1 MEVNNTEAKKLFNKN
16 FLLMLQGSLFSNFG
30 DILYSIAIGYYV
42 YNKTGSEAMMG
53 IFTSISMFVTMF
65 LSPITGAIVDR
76 ISRKA
81 VIIGMDAVRGIIMLI
96 IGFLCLNNNLDI
108 GTLISFT
115 VIISLSNVMF
125 RPAIGTVLV
134 DIVPKK
140 DFVQANS
147 ITTGVLSV
155 IDLISKGISG
165 VLLVYVGVGQLIVFN
180 GISFIFSAF
189 TECFIYIPK
198 TPKQGTKVSIKIIF
212 MDVIDGLKD
221 IMSIKALKFLF
232 SVAIILNFFVA
243 GIFSLFLVFT
253 TQKGYS
259 LEQYGVL
266 ISTFS
271 LGSLIGALFVSLF
284 KIPDNKRHP
293 IMCFS
298 FLGFG
303 VTFIISLMSNNF
315 YITFI
320 FIIISAFFNSLSN
333 MILNS
338 SMMLLM
344 PNDKRAAILGFIMA
358 SSTGGTALST
368 LTYGFLA
375 ETFPIYI
382 VGTIGMLIAIIPI
395 ICMFTNKSLKE
406 AVSNVTK

>member
-1 MEVNNTEAKKLFNKN
+1 MESNKEAKKLFNKN

-30 DILYSIAIGYYV
+30 DILYSIAIGYFV
-42 YNKTGSEAMMG
+42 YNTTGSEAMMG

-81 VIIGMDAVRGIIMLI
+81 VIIGMDAVRGIFMLI
-96 IGFLCLNNNLDI
+96 IGTLCLNNNLQINVLI
-108 GTLISFT
+108 GFT
-115 VIISLSNVMF
+115 ILISLSNVMF

-147 ITTGVLSV
+147 ISSGVLSV
-155 IDLISKGISG
+155 VDLISKGISG
-165 VLLVYVGVGQLIVFN
+165 FLLVYVGVGQLIIFN
-180 GISFIFSAF
+180 GISFLFSAF
-189 TECFIYIPK
+189 TEYFIYIPK
-198 TPKQGTKVSIKIIF
+198 TPKQGTKVGIKIIL
-212 MDVIDGLKD
+212 MDVIEGFKD
-221 IMSIKALKFLF
+221 LMSTKALKFLF
-232 SVAIILNFFVA
+232 SVAIILNFLVA
-243 GIFSLFLVFT
+243 GIFSLILVFT

-266 ISTFS
+266 ISGYS
-271 LGSLIGALFVSLF
+271 LGSLFGALFVSLY

-293 IMCFS
+293 TMCFS
-298 FLGFG
+298 FLVFG
-303 VTFIISLMSNNF
+303 VVFIIGLLSNNF
-315 YITFI
+315 YVTLVFMVIA
-320 FIIISAFFNSLSN
+320 AFLNSLSN

-344 PNDKRAAILGFIMA
+344 PKDKRSAILGFIMA

-368 LTYGFLA
+368 VMYGFLS
-375 ETFPIYI
+375 EIYPIYI
-382 VGTIGMLIAIIPI
+382 IGTIGMLIAIIPI
-395 ICMFTNKSLKE
+395 IYMYVNKSLKE